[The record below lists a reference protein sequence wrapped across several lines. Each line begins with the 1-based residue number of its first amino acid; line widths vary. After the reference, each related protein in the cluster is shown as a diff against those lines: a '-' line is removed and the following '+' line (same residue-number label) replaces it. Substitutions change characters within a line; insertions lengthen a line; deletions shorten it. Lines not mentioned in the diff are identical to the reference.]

1 MPRRSTPNAFRNYAL
16 ALRAQTIEAGRR
28 ARRELMLLI
37 PLLVAIALA
46 YAFRDQLFGTDQP
59 VRLATAGADPDRLG
73 LRAQPRQSPRAPARQ
88 SPGPGSAGVVGF
100 LVRFLALLAIV
111 LVSLRIAGVELGAVA
126 VGASFTAV
134 IIGLAA
140 QQTVGNILA
149 GFVLIST
156 HPFQVG
162 DRVRF
167 SGFGMDVEGTVA
179 AHGLLHL
186 TLTDGD
192 DVVRIP
198 NNTALTMSIRPLR
211 QPAAVDMRPA
221 CHSAATRWRSR
232 RGSRVGSLCP
242 PRTRPISLSRS
253 STATRSWCVSGPPPP
268 TTIRAGGLPARSCEQ
283 SLTCTK
289 PARPRGHAGTT
300 GRATPREPSPSAPG
314 SENRREPVASDR
326 NGRRDGEQ
334 FGNNLS
340 ETEPISDT
348 GSVPE
353 QA

>member
-1 MPRRSTPNAFRNYAL
+1 MPL
-16 ALRAQTIEAGRR
+16 A
-28 ARRELMLLI
+28 
-37 PLLVAIALA
+37 
-46 YAFRDQLFGTDQP
+46 DQLFGTDQP
-59 VRLATAGADPDRLG
+59 VRLATSGALILIGWAFARSLGKALEPQLVNRLD
-73 LRAQPRQSPRAPARQ
+73 
-88 SPGPGSAGVVGF
+88 PGSAGVVGF

-211 QPAAVDMRPA
+211 QPAAVDMRARLPLGSDPVEIEA
-221 CHSAATRWRSR
+221 RVSGGIDRAA
-232 RGSRVGSLCP
+232 

-334 FGNNLS
+334 FG
-340 ETEPISDT
+340 
-348 GSVPE
+348 E
-353 QA
+353 QFERN